1 MEPNILYAISGSDV
15 SIHSS
20 DDDSYCSDDYEDD
33 LGMDIDGDDDVKM
46 VSIIFF
52 FISWDY
58 RDEIIK
64 LSISHVITSFKGS
77 R

>member
-33 LGMDIDGDDDVKM
+33 LGIDIDDNDNVEM

-52 FISWDY
+52 YIMG
-58 RDEIIK
+58 
-64 LSISHVITSFKGS
+64 LHG
-77 R
+77 